1 MIYCH
6 KTRYKMYKRFEQS
19 CLTKKVDRQKGWSKE
34 KDNQSLTRFI
44 FLCFFLLLCF
54 VCFVSVQSRPDADNF
69 VPMNCTSC
77 TLTLS
82 GCLLVSTFSK
92 FFSVWLVTEC
102 QWQRTTGK
110 ISGVSQQSL
119 YSLWHGDQCWEDQ
132 ADDKQHQWHQPTQR
146 FMDRRLRQSQA

>member
-1 MIYCH
+1 MATPMHSDMAREQIVNKAQCVQLLRLCNELACRSALHECH
-6 KTRYKMYKRFEQS
+6 S
-19 CLTKKVDRQKGWSKE
+19 D
-34 KDNQSLTRFI
+34 
-44 FLCFFLLLCF
+44 
-54 VCFVSVQSRPDADNF
+54 VCWA
-69 VPMNCTSC
+69 C

-119 YSLWHGDQCWEDQ
+119 YSLWHGDQC
-132 ADDKQHQWHQPTQR
+132 
-146 FMDRRLRQSQA
+146 